1 LGKASIHRHPSWALV
16 GVDWWSAVT
25 FKCKVHDQWIG
36 LPSFHQYK
44 RLHFV
49 ANNSRFLILPDARL
63 PNFASPVV
71 IALNLKRLYCAG
83 KPSTVILLSCRH
95 VCRSAVLQCGLLQ
108 GPGAECFSGSSAD
121 LQDTQA
127 VIIPTTSPKW
137 SLFTLLLRTKKEN
150 ALNHNPDKYFTK
162 KETQPMH
169 LSTKKTEDLKE
180 RLSQIPG
187 TRMA

>member
-1 LGKASIHRHPSWALV
+1 MPAYR
-16 GVDWWSAVT
+16 
-25 FKCKVHDQWIG
+25 
-36 LPSFHQYK
+36 
-44 RLHFV
+44 
-49 ANNSRFLILPDARL
+49 ILP
-63 PNFASPVV
+63 PVV
-71 IALNLKRLYCAG
+71 IALNLKRLYCAD
-83 KPSTVILLSCRH
+83 KPSTVILLSCRN
-95 VCRSAVLQCGLLQ
+95 VCRFAVLQCGLLQ
-108 GPGAECFSGSSAD
+108 GHRAECFSGSSAD

-169 LSTKKTEDLKE
+169 LSTKKAEDLKE

-187 TRMA
+187 TRMAQGKRHRKILHGVSLKKRMLITVLP